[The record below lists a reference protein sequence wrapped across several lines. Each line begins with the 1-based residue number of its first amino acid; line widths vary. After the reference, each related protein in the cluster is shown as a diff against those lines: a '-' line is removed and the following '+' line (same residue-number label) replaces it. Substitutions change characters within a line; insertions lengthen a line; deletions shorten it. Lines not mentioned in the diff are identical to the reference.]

1 MQSAKSKTFS
11 MERLFRA
18 LADRTRLRVLNLMG
32 EQELCVCYFVVI
44 LGMSQP
50 KVSRHLAYLRN
61 AGVVRSRREG
71 KWMHYRLVQPENEA
85 AVRILKDLLAWM
97 KNDPEMQ
104 RDRTRLSTACCA
116 PEQFVVLQGAPRPAR
131 FVPVVEME

>member
-1 MQSAKSKTFS
+1 

-32 EQELCVCYFVVI
+32 EQELCVCYFVEI
-44 LGMSQP
+44 FGLSQP

-61 AGVVRSRREG
+61 AGLVQARRQG
-71 KWMHYRLVQPENEA
+71 KWMHYRLASPANSA
-85 AVRILKDLLAWM
+85 AARILDETFAWM

-104 RDRTRLSTACCA
+104 SDRARLNTACCA
-116 PEQFVVLQGAPRPAR
+116 PEQFVALQMAPRPAKFDPSR
-131 FVPVVEME
+131 LETTEISKRS